1 VDLTQQVYADIG
13 WYADLSPVAE
23 AAVPATRRAWN
34 APNPFFRSTSIWFE
48 LKQSGETRIEVFD
61 ARGALVKQLASVRR
75 PAGLQS
81 VDWDGTDTLGRR
93 VAPGVYFWS
102 VRSGKERITGRMV
115 RID

>member
-1 VDLTQQVYADIG
+1 
-13 WYADLSPVAE
+13 
-23 AAVPATRRAWN
+23 
-34 APNPFFRSTSIWFE
+34 
-48 LKQSGETRIEVFD
+48 
-61 ARGALVKQLASVRR
+61 VKQLASVRR